1 MKRILICLLM
11 TVVVGSA
18 SAAVPHVFNYQGYV
32 SDLDGVPL
40 DGDFNLVF
48 RIYDVSSGADPAL
61 WTETHTLVEVSKGV
75 FSVLLGSLVD
85 LPPAVLEEDALWVG
99 VTVGTDTEIAPRLQ
113 VTSTPWAYRA
123 AIADSAVVSGGD
135 VGGGGTVTQVAAGAG
150 LTGGPI
156 TTSGTLSVA
165 DDGISTDMLLN
176 NAVTGDKVRNSTL
189 TGIDILN
196 DSLEAS
202 DIATGGVT
210 SDEILD
216 NSVLAADVFD
226 EPGVAAVR
234 NASTINLTGTD
245 RNITSKQIFHPASG
259 YVVAI
264 GTANTQFYH
273 DAGTVTEVRMSV
285 STVANTHDFD
295 SLVFHGRPIQASEG
309 NHVAALSTV
318 DVFTV
323 SGSGIA
329 TFYLVGD
336 RPTGGVNQIYNANM
350 VLMYF
355 PTAYGTISKSEDA
368 SEMSGE

>member
-1 MKRILICLLM
+1 MKRLSIFLLM
-11 TVVVGSA
+11 IVVAGSA

-32 SDLDGVPL
+32 SDLDGTPL
-40 DGDFNLVF
+40 DGNFNLVF

-61 WTETHTLVEVSKGV
+61 WTETHTLVNVFEGV

-99 VTVGTDTEIAPRLQ
+99 VTVGTDMEIAPRLQ

-135 VGGGGTVTQVAAGAG
+135 GGGVGTVTQVGSGAG

-165 DDGISTDMLLN
+165 NEGITTDMLVK
-176 NAVTGDKVRNSTL
+176 NAVTGEKVLNSTL

-196 DSLEAS
+196 DSLEAD
-202 DIATGGVT
+202 DIASGGVA

-216 NSVLAADVFD
+216 NSVRAADVFD

-234 NASTINLTGTD
+234 NASAFSLNSTD
-245 RNITSKQIFHPASG
+245 VNVTTKQIFHPASG

-264 GTANTQFYH
+264 GTANLQIYH
-273 DAGTVTEVRMSV
+273 NSGTESRVRMSI
-285 STVANTHDFD
+285 STTAATHDSD
-295 SLVFHGRPIQASEG
+295 SIVTHVRPP
-309 NHVAALSTV
+309 AAGGGLSVPSLSTT
-318 DVFTV
+318 DVFPV

-336 RPTGGVNQIYNANM
+336 RLSGGVCDIYNANLI
-350 VLMYF
+350 LMYF
-355 PTAYGTISKSEDA
+355 PTAYGTISKNEDPSEV
-368 SEMSGE
+368 SGD